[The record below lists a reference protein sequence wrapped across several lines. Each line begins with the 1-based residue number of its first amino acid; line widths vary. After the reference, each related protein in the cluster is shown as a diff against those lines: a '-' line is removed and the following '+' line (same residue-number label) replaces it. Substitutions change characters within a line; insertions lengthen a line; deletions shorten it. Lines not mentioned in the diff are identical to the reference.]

1 MNDLFEFDEDDEEEF
16 QTYDDVPMVFFPKRT
31 RKKKKDRMYPKLI
44 QLFEKVK
51 EPDILEMPDDMYFC
65 FYEDIILN

>member
-1 MNDLFEFDEDDEEEF
+1 MNDIFDFDDEEEY
-16 QTYDDVPMVFFPKRT
+16 QTCDEQPVVFFPKKT
-31 RKKKKDRMYPKLI
+31 RREKKDRLYPKLI

-51 EPDILEMPDDMYFC
+51 EPDYYEVPDDMFFC